1 MSAAHQRFWLLAVAA
16 LSIFLLPACAPAA
29 TPAPATPTKVVDPR
43 CATLQVAP
51 TPDTRASNF
60 IPAPGKIENEHSEG
74 PDSAPATILEYGD
87 YSCPSCAPLAAAL
100 RRLRQEYPAD
110 LRVVYRHFPG
120 SNANAAQAALAA
132 EAAAR
137 QEKFWEMHDLLYAAQ
152 ANWLTKSPAEFE
164 AWLLQQAM
172 TLGLDLPRFRA
183 DLQSDALQT
192 LVADAQ
198 KRGAAIGL
206 PGTPI
211 LLINGQIYGG
221 PQDYVSLQF
230 SVGMLQL
237 AQRQFKTCPPVVIDV
252 TKTYYATLKL
262 AGGTVLLKLYAD
274 KTPFTVNN
282 FVFLAQNGWYN
293 NVPIQ
298 RVVPGLMIQT
308 GDPSGTGGGNP
319 GYFIGDE
326 IFPGLT
332 YDRAGLLGMVNSG
345 PGTNGSQFFITLAPA
360 PQFNGGY
367 TLFGEVLRGLEI
379 LQALPARTVQ
389 FGQAPPPAELIESV
403 IISNQ

>member
-1 MSAAHQRFWLLAVAA
+1 MTLRRCCL
-16 LSIFLLPACAPAA
+16 FLLLLLTACAPAVTPAPAA
-29 TPAPATPTKVVDPR
+29 TPTKFSDPR
-43 CATLQVAP
+43 CAALQVPP
-51 TPDTRASNF
+51 TPDTRSSDL
-60 IPAPGKIENEHSEG
+60 IPAPGKAPDEHSEG
-74 PDSAPATILEYGD
+74 PAAAPVTILEYGD
-87 YSCPSCAPLAAAL
+87 YTCPSCASLAAAL
-100 RRLRQEYPAD
+100 RRLRQEYPEG

-120 SNANAAQAALAA
+120 ADAKAAQAAIAA

-137 QEKFWEMHDLLYAAQ
+137 QDKFWQMHDQLYAAQ
-152 ANWLTKSPAEFE
+152 ADWQAKSPAEFE
-164 AWLLQQAM
+164 SWLIQQAM
-172 TLGLDLPRFRA
+172 SLGLDPSRFRA
-183 DLQSDALQT
+183 DLQSAALKT
-192 LVADAQ
+192 LVEDAQ

-230 SVGMLQL
+230 SVGMLTL

-252 TKTYYATLKL
+252 TKNYYATLKL
-262 AGGTVLLKLYAD
+262 AGGVVRLKLYAD

-293 NVPIQ
+293 HVPIH
-298 RVVPGLMIQT
+298 RVVPGLMIQS

-326 IFPGLT
+326 IFPALT

-345 PGTNGSQFFITLAPA
+345 PGTNGSQFFITLGPA

-367 TLFGEVLRGLEI
+367 TLFGEVVSGLEL
-379 LQALPARTVQ
+379 LQALPARAVQ
-389 FGQAPPPAELIESV
+389 FGQSPPAAEVIESV
-403 IISNQ
+403 EVSGQ